1 MGKVVKI
8 CWNWKIMRKYL
19 EAYCTPLL
27 VRIMRIRYV
36 NTVRKKKNYRIS
48 GSKQNLWG
56 GAAELGGGS
65 VI

>member
-1 MGKVVKI
+1 
-8 CWNWKIMRKYL
+8 MRKYL
-19 EAYCTPLL
+19 KAYCTPLL

-56 GAAELGGGS
+56 GAAGLGGGS